1 MAQPAS
7 YVSTQPRDRTLRLPD
22 GRALAWCEYGVPDG
36 TPYFY
41 FHGLP
46 GSRIDG
52 RVNAQP
58 ITEAGLRMIAP
69 DRPGFGRSEIQA
81 GKRTYSDWT
90 RDVAYLADVLELERY
105 AIVAYSAGGP
115 YALAAAEAMVDRIT
129 RVGIVSGAAPSEMPR
144 FRKGICATDRVMTRI
159 CAHLPRLA
167 RSLTKHAIILARR
180 DPRRFGR
187 ELNRDFSTPADRAL
201 LDDGYRRMG
210 VELFLEAARN
220 GPAGIVEDF
229 AVWARPSG
237 IDLDRIKVPVH
248 LWHGDADH
256 TIPVS
261 HSRWIESRVRSSKLI
276 IWPGVGHL
284 HTQDR
289 WAEVALTT
297 LT

>member
-1 MAQPAS
+1 MTEKAGYA
-7 YVSTQPRDRTLRLPD
+7 STQPRDRSLRLPD
-22 GRALAWCEYGVPDG
+22 DRVLAWCEYGVPDG

-46 GSRIDG
+46 GSRTDG
-52 RVNAQP
+52 RVNAQS
-58 ITEAGLRMIAP
+58 ITEAGLRLIAP

-81 GKRTYSDWT
+81 GKRTYADWT
-90 RDVAYLADVLELERY
+90 RDVEYLADTLELERF
-105 AIVAYSAGGP
+105 AVVAYSAGGP
-115 YALAAAEAMVDRIT
+115 YALATAEILSDRIT
-129 RVGIVSGAAPSEMPR
+129 RVGIVSGAAPSEMPK
-144 FRKGICATDRVMTRI
+144 FRRGTCTTDRVMTRI
-159 CAHLPRLA
+159 SPRLPRLA
-167 RSLTKHAIILARR
+167 RSLTNHAITAARR
-180 DPRRFGR
+180 EPQRFGR
-187 ELNRDFSTPADRAL
+187 ELNRDFSTPTDRAL
-201 LDDGYRRMG
+201 LDDGYRAMG

-237 IDLDRIKVPVH
+237 IDLDRINVPVH
-248 LWHGDADH
+248 LWHGDADR

-284 HTQDR
+284 HTQER

-297 LT
+297 LI